1 MTQKTND
8 FRCFSKNLTYWVLIL
23 STEKAL
29 LLIAG
34 MLLAYSTRNV
44 AVKELN
50 DSKLL
55 TVIIYNF
62 MMVLIVTGPLRSVL
76 SAMPGETYFLLD
88 TIFIWLSVTI
98 MLALLFFSQ
107 FYRMMRLVNTAS
119 EVGFPATRS
128 ISHVM

>member
-1 MTQKTND
+1 M
-8 FRCFSKNLTYWVLIL
+8 IL

-29 LLIAG
+29 LLVAG

-62 MMVLIVTGPLRSVL
+62 MVVLIVTGPLRSVL
-76 SAMPGETYFLLD
+76 SALPGETYFLLD
-88 TIFIWLSVTI
+88 TTFIWFSVTT

-107 FYRMMRLVNTAS
+107 FYRMMRLVNNAS
-119 EVGFPATRS
+119 EIGIPTRS
-128 ISHVM
+128 ISHVVR